1 MDERRRPSSDRKVS
15 HCDHPCATHK
25 SHTHQIT
32 SRART
37 SHEPGPHSIDLS
49 GTRPN
54 AETGQSTTGWTT
66 IYRLVRDHRH
76 LKMATSGQVGAAWRD
91 KPAKPFAP
99 DPSHACPEC
108 LVRAIWPHCNPST
121 PFSMLPISCIT
132 VRDHS
137 FCRQQVM
144 GSAREPRVG
153 RQRLAARWATLFNE
167 ASNAPG
173 MAQWGRRRDERFGA
187 ASAVNI
193 AVRTLWH
200 CPKSIGSRGTLRG
213 PGPNPAA
220 PPLSG
225 RFLGRPRHRDH
236 RHRHL
241 CRRDAAARSGP
252 VLAPFLRALLLSG
265 IGSHSRALHALV
277 LTFGAPARLHA
288 WLDRAGRFCSTIWS
302 FTLYVLRQTVL
313 HSCRGV
319 GGRTARVRSF

>member
-1 MDERRRPSSDRKVS
+1 
-15 HCDHPCATHK
+15 
-25 SHTHQIT
+25 
-32 SRART
+32 
-37 SHEPGPHSIDLS
+37 
-49 GTRPN
+49 
-54 AETGQSTTGWTT
+54 
-66 IYRLVRDHRH
+66 
-76 LKMATSGQVGAAWRD
+76 
-91 KPAKPFAP
+91 
-99 DPSHACPEC
+99 
-108 LVRAIWPHCNPST
+108 
-121 PFSMLPISCIT
+121 
-132 VRDHS
+132 
-137 FCRQQVM
+137 M

-153 RQRLAARWATLFNE
+153 RQRLAARWAALFNE

-187 ASAVNI
+187 ASAVDI
-193 AVRTLWH
+193 AVGTLWR

-220 PPLSG
+220 PPLPG

-288 WLDRAGRFCSTIWS
+288 CTCMAGPGRAFLFHDMVVYPLRFASDSAAQLSGRGGPNSTCEVILAMFRVSDQGFVHSMTSLSPLMWAACVGAHGCAS
-302 FTLYVLRQTVL
+302 VVVYTV
-313 HSCRGV
+313 
-319 GGRTARVRSF
+319 